1 MAVAARPRVEII
13 VRGQQVR
20 EQTSLMAVATDAD
33 GRQVPCRVRDISDSG
48 VMLEFDE
55 ASEVTLGSKFEICVL
70 STRSRF
76 NVKLVWRKD
85 RQAGVLFCL

>member
-1 MAVAARPRVEII
+1 MAV
-13 VRGQQVR
+13 
-20 EQTSLMAVATDAD
+20 VADAD

-55 ASEVTLGSKFEICVL
+55 GSEVNLGHKFEICVL

-76 NVKLVWRKD
+76 SVKLVWRKG

>member
-1 MAVAARPRVEII
+1 
-13 VRGQQVR
+13 
-20 EQTSLMAVATDAD
+20 
-33 GRQVPCRVRDISDSG
+33 

-55 ASEVTLGSKFEICVL
+55 ASEVPLRNKFEICVL